1 MDKNG
6 AACAG
11 RRRKVCDSHHMHGQG
26 LRESV
31 PPGPNP
37 WPTSGSGLHFPVQER
52 GVVEA
57 VRLHNSTSEMLA
69 SLPCSARCRDSAKE
83 EFAKAARHC
92 SLRNAR
98 DPHKLFEM
106 GESKK
111 KGNEFSLSSLPFL
124 IFTIFVYA
132 REISINMIYRG

>member
-1 MDKNG
+1 MEKNG
-6 AACAG
+6 ATNRG
-11 RRRKVCDSHHMHGQG
+11 KRRKVCDSHHMHGQG

-37 WPTSGSGLHFPVQER
+37 WPTTGSGLHFPVQEQ

-83 EFAKAARHC
+83 FAKAARHC
-92 SLRNAR
+92 SIRNAR
-98 DPHKLFEM
+98 DPHPISKM
-106 GESKK
+106 GGRKK
-111 KGNEFSLSSLPFL
+111 KKETNFLLISLPHL
-124 IFTIFVYA
+124 YECT
-132 REISINMIYRG
+132 